1 MGLACV
7 GVNNMVNRN
16 NIPTEMFFELAMM
29 LERTPLTH
37 WNKVLYISLE
47 VGGEGIRVGEG
58 VLLDFVL
65 VLVLV
70 FVLPG
75 LD

>member
-7 GVNNMVNRN
+7 GVNNTAIRIS
-16 NIPTEMFFELAMM
+16 IPNEAFVELAMM
-29 LERTPLTH
+29 LEKTPLTH
-37 WNKVLYISLE
+37 WNIVSYISLV
-47 VGGEGIRVGEG
+47 VGREGTWVGEG

-70 FVLPG
+70 FILPG